1 MSEQIRLS
9 YHEMDFLV
17 PVHRFNIQFSYVTKQ
32 GLSFIREFVLRLVQL
47 APMKPSQIA
56 TYIGLNKDEVDE
68 AISDLMDK
76 GDLRFNTHG
85 SVELTPQSTGYFDSI
100 GSPPKTSS
108 IQETGTTLSFE
119 LCGFNCIGNKR
130 TFDRW
135 KQGIELHVDNK
146 LLSCSE
152 NLAKEKFQKDFYKY
166 LDKGYLKGV
175 RTEGTDRPS
184 IYTMDAVNKLTKDA
198 LRLTCKFYVDVDGRP
213 IEREDF
219 DLLDDSADI
228 HEMITKSL
236 GHNKRP
242 SNISMI
248 ATAMANFEDTWTK
261 KVFNDLSI
269 SPASFAI
276 ASAESLA
283 NLQKPKILAGPL
295 YSNSN
300 WSFISSK
307 IQKYITNRTTSEDK
321 KTKQLVWLA
330 PSDPYW
336 GKSSQIIDCLSE
348 LEILQLTTGK
358 NPERVFTPKLYLPL
372 SSPADRRTLSKLVYD
387 FRESANLNYGVAEGF
402 MDGNVEVLYLEN
414 EFIVVFYHINFPE
427 SLPVTLPVGFITEDK
442 KILNKISKLVE
453 EYIDSSSS
461 HDKPHNFGLLK
472 NL

>member
-1 MSEQIRLS
+1 
-9 YHEMDFLV
+9 
-17 PVHRFNIQFSYVTKQ
+17 
-32 GLSFIREFVLRLVQL
+32 
-47 APMKPSQIA
+47 
-56 TYIGLNKDEVDE
+56 
-68 AISDLMDK
+68 
-76 GDLRFNTHG
+76 
-85 SVELTPQSTGYFDSI
+85 
-100 GSPPKTSS
+100 
-108 IQETGTTLSFE
+108 
-119 LCGFNCIGNKR
+119 
-130 TFDRW
+130 
-135 KQGIELHVDNK
+135 
-146 LLSCSE
+146 
-152 NLAKEKFQKDFYKY
+152 
-166 LDKGYLKGV
+166 
-175 RTEGTDRPS
+175 
-184 IYTMDAVNKLTKDA
+184 
-198 LRLTCKFYVDVDGRP
+198 
-213 IEREDF
+213 
-219 DLLDDSADI
+219 
-228 HEMITKSL
+228 
-236 GHNKRP
+236 
-242 SNISMI
+242 MI

-348 LEILQLTTGK
+348 LENLQLTTGK

-453 EYIDSSSS
+453 EYIDSASS